1 MFERVCVVCVV
12 CVCLCV
18 FAWVGGWLG
27 LWVDEC
33 EGFLKYL
40 CRSQD
45 KCAVSKEST
54 YLGAKPESPQLNLLH
69 QYHKYCG
76 AFRRPPIKD
85 TNRNNIQLGVRSG
98 SIV

>member
-1 MFERVCVVCVV
+1 M
-12 CVCLCV
+12 
-18 FAWVGGWLG
+18 
-27 LWVDEC
+27 WVDEC
-33 EGFLKYL
+33 EYL

-54 YLGAKPESPQLNLLH
+54 YLKPESPQLNLLH

-85 TNRNNIQLGVRSG
+85 TNRNNIQLDVRSG
-98 SIV
+98 IIV